1 VNSALEIKM
10 KWSNGMKIVA
20 ILLVVLLSGC
30 ATTKNSY
37 IPPKPENNNT
47 ATIISS
53 WTRNGLVDWEG
64 YSIEAIDDKYVSY
77 GLSDRDWVTFP
88 ITEGPHKLLV
98 FGQYNRSF
106 SGTCPQEKG
115 THLFSMARKGNKQHV
130 SWGECNEA
138 QQF

>member
-88 ITEGPHKLLV
+88 ITEGPHIDLLV
-98 FGQYNRSF
+98 EPVRRKRGRIYLVW
-106 SGTCPQEKG
+106 QERAINS
-115 THLFSMARKGNKQHV
+115 T
-130 SWGECNEA
+130 
-138 QQF
+138 